1 MGEGL
6 IYWIKVISF
15 LLAMFMS
22 FQIGRHVERF
32 RLLKFLTKQGD
43 RIEKV
48 LDEFFSPPMGPGRGS
63 QGLRPWEAQSK
74 PEAPGANPEKKYF
87 LL

>member
-1 MGEGL
+1 MGEDL

-22 FQIGRHVERF
+22 FQIGRHLERV
-32 RLLKFLTKQGD
+32 RLLKFFAKQGN

-48 LDEFFSPPMGPGRGS
+48 LDDFFSPPPGDLGAR
-63 QGLRPWEAQSK
+63 GLRPWETQYELE
-74 PEAPGANPEKKYF
+74 PPGEKTEKKYF
-87 LL
+87 LS

>member
-1 MGEGL
+1 MGEDL

-22 FQIGRHVERF
+22 FQIGRHIERA
-32 RLLKFLTKQGD
+32 RLLKFFTKQGN

-48 LDEFFSPPMGPGRGS
+48 LDEFFSPPPGPDHGAR
-63 QGLRPWEAQSK
+63 GLRPWETQYE
-74 PEAPGANPEKKYF
+74 PETPGQKTEKKYF
-87 LL
+87 LS